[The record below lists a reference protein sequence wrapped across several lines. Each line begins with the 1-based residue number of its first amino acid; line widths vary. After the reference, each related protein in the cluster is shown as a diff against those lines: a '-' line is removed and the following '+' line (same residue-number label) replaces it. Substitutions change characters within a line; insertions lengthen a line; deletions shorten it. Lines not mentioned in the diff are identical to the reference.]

1 MNARQELEQTRAWV
15 HKVVD
20 LCQDVDTLDLAGKI
34 MVSEENVSKATRPA
48 GGGIVTPLLF
58 GQRVA
63 AR

>member
-20 LCQDVDTLDLAGKI
+20 LCQDVEVLDLAGKI
-34 MVSEENVSKATRPA
+34 MVSEENPGKATRPA
-48 GGGIVTPLLF
+48 GGGAVTPLFF
-58 GQRVA
+58 GYRVA